1 MEEDRWKYKVGG
13 RPVGLIPA
21 LVLLAVFGG
30 LSIWLYCSHNGAFLF
45 TLFLTAATFV
55 LILCCIYRA
64 VFVKVLFGERGFYH
78 QTQPGNGRYFR
89 YSEILKAWES
99 AGKESNGTTGY
110 FCTCETIDG
119 QVLRFPFLPGES
131 DGIGYF
137 LDCVNSRTGGEAS
150 RVPQDDGR
158 EYTID
163 GKTNGLAAM
172 IICLALAVFFSV
184 LAADQLQ
191 PQPNKYVAAAF
202 GFGGIAV
209 AFLALLIRLSIRYFY
224 FQVRIGTTGFS
235 FRSHPLNGRYYSY
248 CDIKSCRVE
257 HRMVRY
263 RTARGSARRTF
274 YADYFIFTD
283 QNGRTTRF
291 PFQNSVF
298 EHEIHI
304 LQERMKKAEK
314 GPVKG

>member
-1 MEEDRWKYKVGG
+1 MK
-13 RPVGLIPA
+13 
-21 LVLLAVFGG
+21 
-30 LSIWLYCSHNGAFLF
+30 
-45 TLFLTAATFV
+45 V
-55 LILCCIYRA
+55 LI
-64 VFVKVLFGERGFYH
+64 GERGFYH

-191 PQPNKYVAAAF
+191 PQPNKYIAAAF
-202 GFGGIAV
+202 GFGGIAGCVSCV
-209 AFLALLIRLSIRYFY
+209 ADPA
-224 FQVRIGTTGFS
+224 V
-235 FRSHPLNGRYYSY
+235 HPLFLLSGAHWNYRLFFSLPSVKRAILFLLRYQ
-248 CDIKSCRVE
+248 KLPGG
-257 HRMVRY
+257 
-263 RTARGSARRTF
+263 T
-274 YADYFIFTD
+274 
-283 QNGRTTRF
+283 
-291 PFQNSVF
+291 
-298 EHEIHI
+298 
-304 LQERMKKAEK
+304 
-314 GPVKG
+314 